1 MKKVLIGG
9 ADINGF
15 RIVCA
20 GTEKPAAFAARDLAD
35 YLYKTTGR
43 TPEEP
48 EADFPCPVQGCDGKY
63 PESSRLIIVGSDPHA
78 APLKEYGDKLFN
90 DGYIV
95 AVRGGNLY
103 LTGNNSRGIYYA
115 VWTFLE
121 TLGWRFYSSRFEVLK
136 DSPLAQQEERNTGGE
151 ETVIVPDGYTDTFSP
166 RILSRDTYWNDT
178 FDAALASKLKING
191 WNSRKLGRYGGTIK
205 YAGGFVHTLPDLAG
219 TDRKPDVQPCLTD
232 PEVYKK
238 VLANV
243 RRILAEKPNAKIISV
258 SQNDSYPEGR
268 GCQCENC
275 RRLDE
280 AEGTPMGSLLTF
292 VNRIAED
299 IKEDYP
305 DVLVD
310 TLAYR
315 YTRKAP
321 KHLVPADNVIIRLCS
336 IECCF
341 SHPLTYPCERNRE
354 FAADIEEWSKI
365 CKNMFIWDYTTDFLY
380 YLNPFPNFG
389 VLRENIKFFAEHH
402 VTGLFEQGNGQ
413 SRSGEFG
420 ELRAYLIAKLM
431 WDPDMSEAQYYA
443 YMDDFLEGYY
453 GKGWKYIRTF
463 IDRTAELAAGGHMGI
478 YYPIAKI
485 LCTEDRPE
493 EEVKALAAE
502 LSGLWDNAL
511 ALADDLHRDN
521 VVKSSIQALAASISL
536 SWDPSSSPAAARQIT
551 ALMHQFGISHFREGG
566 PFTGEPDYSKPFGQW

>member
-1 MKKVLIGG
+1 MKKILIGS
-9 ADINGF
+9 ADVNEF
-15 RIVCA
+15 RIVWC
-20 GTEKPAAFAARDLAD
+20 EKFDTARDAAQDLAE
-35 YLYKTTGR
+35 YLAATSGKKLAVEAANGS
-43 TPEEP
+43 PEG
-48 EADFPCPVQGCDGKY
+48 F
-63 PESSRLIIVGSDPHA
+63 RRIIVGSDPCA
-78 APLKEYGDKLFN
+78 LPLEAEGSRLFN

-95 AVRGGNLY
+95 AVRGGELY
-103 LTGNNSRGIYYA
+103 LTGLTARAVYYA

-121 TLGWRFYSSRFEVLK
+121 TLGWRFYSSKFEMLK
-136 DSPLAQQEERNTGGE
+136 ASEPAAEASGAEAGS
-151 ETVIVPDGYTDTFSP
+151 ETVNVPEGYTDTFSP
-166 RILSRDTYWNDT
+166 KILSRDTFWYDT
-178 FDAALASKLKING
+178 FDPALASKLKING
-191 WNSRKLGRYGGTIK
+191 WNSRNLKKYGGSIK

-219 TDRKPDVQPCLTD
+219 TDHKPDVQPCLTD

-243 RRILAEKPNAKIISV
+243 RRILAENPDARIISV

-292 VNRIAED
+292 VNRIAAD
-299 IKEDYP
+299 IKADYP

-321 KHLVPADNVIIRLCS
+321 RHLVPADNVIIRLCS

-341 SHPLTYPCERNRE
+341 SHPLTYPCERNLE
-354 FAADIEEWSKI
+354 FSGDIEEWSKI

-380 YLNPFPNFG
+380 YLNPYPNFG
-389 VLRENIKFFAEHH
+389 VLRENIRFFADHH

-413 SRSGEFG
+413 SVSGEFG

-431 WDPDMSEAQYYA
+431 WDPDMSRGQYYA

-453 GKGWKYIRTF
+453 GQGWKFIREY
-463 IDRTAELAAGGHMGI
+463 IDRTTALAEQGHMGI
-478 YYPIAKI
+478 YYPISRI
-485 LCTEDRPE
+485 FCTENATAE
-493 EEVKALAAE
+493 EKQQLAAE
-502 LSGLWDNAL
+502 FEGLWANAL
-511 ALADDLHRDN
+511 SLADDLHRAN
-521 VVKSSIQALAASISL
+521 VEKSSIQSLAASISL
-536 SWDPSSSPAAARQIT
+536 SWDPAASPSVSRQIT
-551 ALMHQFGISHFREGG
+551 ALMAKFGISHFREGA
-566 PFTGEPDYSKPFGQW
+566 PFTGEVNYDKPFGEW